1 MVYTC
6 FPIQFQNYYEVFQ
19 TEYKL
24 YTFMPIYFADT
35 DCQICCFIDGNMMK
49 YTNET
54 KILFIWYSVSYLI
67 AGIVVGLLVL
77 AAVVAAVVGVVLYK
91 KKNKVRIQSNEN
103 GSEHLG

>member
-6 FPIQFQNYYEVFQ
+6 FPIQFQNHYEVFQ

-54 KILFIWYSVSYLI
+54 KILIIWYSVSYYNCLSPAI
-67 AGIVVGLLVL
+67 KMKLTA
-77 AAVVAAVVGVVLYK
+77 
-91 KKNKVRIQSNEN
+91 EFT
-103 GSEHLG
+103 